1 MLTPDQ
7 LEAAARRLCK
17 LRGIDPDKVHRHT
30 MKSPINGDKY
40 AVETVAW
47 EWTANE
53 ITARL
58 QMDDAL
64 AGIEQDHS

>member
-17 LRGIDPDKVHRHT
+17 LRGMDPDEPCGKWSYEGKTEHG
-30 MKSPINGDKY
+30 P
-40 AVETVAW
+40 AW
-47 EWTANE
+47 WELLADE

-58 QMDDAL
+58 QMDEAL
-64 AGIEQDHS
+64 AGVTSPLEDGP